1 MVIGNGLLATTF
13 SSFKNNQKVVI
24 FASGVSNSL
33 EENKSEFE
41 RELALLKKSYKNYPN
56 STLVYFSTLSILDDE
71 VNKRPYV
78 QHKIAMESFICKN
91 IPNYLILRVSN
102 VVGSNGNSHTIVN
115 YLVNAVKNKIP
126 ITIWESAER
135 NLIAVDD
142 VKFIVTELLKKE
154 ERNKIV
160 NIATNYNIPVIKI
173 LQTIEAYF
181 NKKAIVKLLPLGNK
195 LAIDVSYI
203 ALYLNEIEKKKGT
216 GINYIKTLLKSY
228 Y

>member
-1 MVIGNGLLATTF
+1 MVIGNGLLAKTF
-13 SSFKNNQKVVI
+13 SSFEKNDEVLI

-33 EENKSEFE
+33 EEHNSEFE
-41 RELALLKKSYKNYPN
+41 REFLMLKDAYSKNPDC
-56 STLVYFSTLSILDDE
+56 TLVYFSTLSILDNE
-71 VNKRPYV
+71 VINRKYV
-78 QHKIAMESFICKN
+78 QHKLAMESYIQN
-91 IPNYLILRVSN
+91 NSSNYLILRISN
-102 VVGSNGNSHTIVN
+102 AVGLSNNPYTIMN
-115 YLVNAVKNKIP
+115 FLVNAVKNNKP
-126 ITIWESAER
+126 ITIWEFAER

-142 VKFIVTELLKKE
+142 VKFIVAELLKKG

-160 NIATNYNIPVIKI
+160 NVATNYNIPVIKI
-173 LQTIEAYF
+173 LQVVEAYF

-203 ALYLNEIEKKKGT
+203 ALYLKEIEKIKGK